1 MKRYFWAIV
10 ALAWITACNTSTE
23 FPLAEAGHHAPHT
36 IIVTSNGWHTGII
49 IAANSVNKDQVPE
62 ISDLSGARYFEFG
75 WGDRKYYPAD
85 RPTLGL
91 AFMALFAPTPS
102 VVHVAGR
109 DQLPVR
115 SDSELDVLN
124 VSITTD
130 GRDRLISFI
139 AATFDRAGNERAR
152 SMGPGLYPH
161 SHFYAAHGKFHIF
174 NTCNTWTAR
183 ALVAA
188 GLPVSTSI
196 TQADDLMRQLYD
208 IVKSEDAEK

>member
-1 MKRYFWAIV
+1 MKRYFWAITV
-10 ALAWITACNTSTE
+10 LAWITACNTSAE
-23 FPLAEAGHHAPHT
+23 FSLAEAGYHAPHT
-36 IIVTSNGWHTGII
+36 IFVTSNGWHTGII
-49 IAANSVNKDQVPE
+49 ISANSINKDQVPE
-62 ISDLSGARYFEFG
+62 ISDLSGVRYFEFG

-91 AFMALFAPTPS
+91 AFMALFAPTPA

-115 SDSELDVLN
+115 SGSELDVVN
-124 VSITTD
+124 VPITTA

-139 AATFDRAGNERAR
+139 AATFDRAGNERA
-152 SMGPGLYPH
+152 SSVGPGLHPH
-161 SHFYAAHGKFHIF
+161 SHFYPAHGEFHIF

-183 ALVAA
+183 ALAAA

-196 TQADDLMRQLYD
+196 AQANDLMRQLYD
-208 IVKSEDAEK
+208 IVKSEGAEK